1 MQSTVGTYRGVP
13 LSKAASV
20 LGPDLGERRLRDVS
34 SLLGVIQLVDSL
46 PVLRQVHV
54 SLFLLQ

>member
-1 MQSTVGTYRGVP
+1 MFTYRGVP

-34 SLLGVIQLVDSL
+34 SLLSVIQLVDGL